1 MSLLAEM
8 SIFPMDKGPS
18 VSPYVA
24 RMVQIIRDSGLDYR
38 LHAMG
43 TTLEGS
49 WAEVM
54 EVVDNCFK
62 DLEQDCDRIYMV
74 LKLDYKKQEQGQLEH
89 KVQAVEERIQS

>member
-8 SIFPMDKGPS
+8 SIFPMDKGSS

-74 LKLDYKKQEQGQLEH
+74 LKLDYKKQEHDQLEH